1 MPDYDTDDKPPSTA
15 AAPRDDEVI
24 ELEAV
29 EIPRQ
34 RPSVHDIDQDAPRS
48 YSRQDG
54 GSYEETY
61 SQRQR
66 IPTFVFGSSPNIGC
80 NCCLFWIV
88 AFILSL
94 FAIF

>member
-1 MPDYDTDDKPPSTA
+1 MPDYDTDDKPPSTDNT
-15 AAPRDDEVI
+15 PRDDGVI

-34 RPSVHDIDQDAPRS
+34 RPSVHDIDQDAPR
-48 YSRQDG
+48 YSSQSG
-54 GSYEETY
+54 VSYEETY

-66 IPTFVFGSSPNIGC
+66 IPTFVFRSSPNIGC
-80 NCCLFWIV
+80 NCCLFWIF